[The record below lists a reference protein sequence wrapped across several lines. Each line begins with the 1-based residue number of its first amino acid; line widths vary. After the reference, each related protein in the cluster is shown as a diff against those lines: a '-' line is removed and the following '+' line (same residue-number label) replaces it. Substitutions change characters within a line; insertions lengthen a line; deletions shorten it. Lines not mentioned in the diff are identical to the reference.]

1 MKKRILAFLLAVSIA
16 VSMLAMP
23 AAAVQNNTAVQ
34 MALTLGAMD
43 NAQTTQLNAPVT
55 RGAFARMLTAFS
67 NYRDSVSA
75 QGTVGTLFA
84 DVPSDSANAPY
95 VRIAVQNGWMN
106 GYTDGSFRPDN
117 AVTLEEACTAVLK
130 LLGYKMTELSGAFP
144 QAQLN
149 KASQLGLRTNLNCG
163 QGQPMNYQD
172 CSVLLYNAL
181 TANTSGGGSYGASLG
196 FTVTDGQVDPSS
208 VMMASLKGPFIAA
221 EGAVLP
227 FEPLTVYRN
236 DKASSSAQ
244 LDPYDVYYYSESL
257 QSVWIYTRRAAG
269 RITAVSPSASAPT
282 SVTVAG
288 VPYQIGS
295 ADVAAQISSLN
306 GGGVGEVVTL
316 LLGMNNVAAGI
327 VTGAAADDVYYGVV
341 SSASRSLVEENGAD
355 VLQTVSVVCTDGI
368 TRSVR
373 VDKSMNFPKSWLV
386 EVRVTPEGETVTGIA
401 NKSLSG
407 KFDLENS
414 MLGST
419 PLADDVEILDTT
431 TGGAAGTVR
440 PSRLSGVN
448 LNGLDV
454 RYYTLNE
461 KGQIDRLILNDV
473 TGDLWKYGVLNDIQT
488 VAGNWSQVS
497 ALVDALVNNK
507 APEKDETPLG
517 DQVAG
522 VLVPTTSEILWGVV
536 NGTLAD
542 TLWEKLTTNTGPLLS
557 IGIRQLAQLT
567 GTPFSTLLDFM
578 GQGAYYICYV
588 NGQPAA
594 YSTSIKY
601 PVVAG
606 GVAVSQESNGSV
618 ANMAQLMPLKIDK
631 IGAATVQSGSKR
643 VELADM
649 PQVYLWYKG
658 QYYPTKLSAVNSEDY
673 TLTGWYDNFGA
684 AAGKKVRVIIAVK
697 KD

>member
-117 AVTLEEACTAVLK
+117 AVTLEETCTAVLK

-488 VAGNWSQVS
+488 VAGNWSQIS

-507 APEKDETPLG
+507 APEKDETSLG

-601 PVVAG
+601 PVIAG

>member
-431 TGGAAGTVR
+431 TGGAAGTV

-448 LNGLDV
+448 LKGLDV

-488 VAGNWSQVS
+488 VAGNWSQIS

-507 APEKDETPLG
+507 APEKDETSLG

-601 PVVAG
+601 PVIAG

>member
-431 TGGAAGTVR
+431 TGGAQPPIGGKPER
-440 PSRLSGVN
+440 
-448 LNGLDV
+448 
-454 RYYTLNE
+454 
-461 KGQIDRLILNDV
+461 
-473 TGDLWKYGVLNDIQT
+473 TGC
-488 VAGNWSQVS
+488 
-497 ALVDALVNNK
+497 
-507 APEKDETPLG
+507 
-517 DQVAG
+517 
-522 VLVPTTSEILWGVV
+522 
-536 NGTLAD
+536 
-542 TLWEKLTTNTGPLLS
+542 PLLYPE
-557 IGIRQLAQLT
+557 RKR
-567 GTPFSTLLDFM
+567 PDR
-578 GQGAYYICYV
+578 
-588 NGQPAA
+588 PAD
-594 YSTSIKY
+594 
-601 PVVAG
+601 P
-606 GVAVSQESNGSV
+606 E
-618 ANMAQLMPLKIDK
+618 
-631 IGAATVQSGSKR
+631 
-643 VELADM
+643 
-649 PQVYLWYKG
+649 
-658 QYYPTKLSAVNSEDY
+658 
-673 TLTGWYDNFGA
+673 
-684 AAGKKVRVIIAVK
+684 
-697 KD
+697 